1 MKKDTIVQFVCFE
14 TTVDTDEFKLQW
26 EQYSKLVSND
36 QEVTLQQEVERKSVS
51 RYVSQ
56 HRCFANDFQFIF
68 KKGRRSAH
76 SPEVEMKVKEA
87 GGYTAVQVE
96 CSHETNENEKKIFV
110 FISTADIDLQ
120 VYRKISS
127 YQYLNIYQAYYES
140 CAFTYILEY
149 FVENIQATH
158 LMEQLMVHNRSA
170 EIGMYKECTVQA
182 KQKAAKATVRKK
194 ILL

>member
-14 TTVDTDEFKLQW
+14 TTVDTDEFKVQW

-36 QEVTLQQEVERKSVS
+36 QEVTLQQEVERKNIF

-56 HRCFANDFQFIF
+56 HRCLANDFQFIF

-87 GGYTAVQVE
+87 GGYSALQVE
-96 CSHETNENEKKIFV
+96 CNHETEMNESKIFV
-110 FISTADIDLQ
+110 FISATDINLR
-120 VYRKISS
+120 VYRDLLA

-149 FVENIQATH
+149 FVKDIQAAH
-158 LMEQLMVHNRSA
+158 LMEQLIVHNRPS
-170 EIGMYKECTVQA
+170 EMGMYKECSVPLKHKTV
-182 KQKAAKATVRKK
+182 KASVGRKV
-194 ILL
+194 LH

>member
-1 MKKDTIVQFVCFE
+1 MKKDTIVQFVYFE

-36 QEVTLQQEVERKSVS
+36 QEVILQQEVERKSIF

-87 GGYTAVQVE
+87 GGYSALQVE
-96 CSHETNENEKKIFV
+96 CSHETDINESKIFV
-110 FISTADIDLQ
+110 FISTADINLQ
-120 VYRKISS
+120 VYRNLSS
-127 YQYLNIYQAYYES
+127 YQFLNIYQAYYES

-149 FVENIQATH
+149 FVKNIEATQ
-158 LMEQLMVHNRSA
+158 LMEQLIVHNRSS
-170 EIGMYKECTVQA
+170 EIGMYKECSIPA
-182 KQKAAKATVRKK
+182 KRKGIK
-194 ILL
+194 TSTGKKVLL